1 MEVQIQLTET
11 KGVEDLTPKEVSSF
25 AGYIH
30 VPDHLM
36 GRVSRFRSS
45 QEKQGVE
52 DLSQGGSQF

>member
-11 KGVEDLTPKEVSSF
+11 KGVEDLTPKEVSCF
-25 AGYIH
+25 AGCTH
-30 VPDHLM
+30 VPDHLV